1 VLRLEGDERKVV
13 ASVTDDGKGMPDGGR
28 LGPREDGGGFGT
40 GGMRERA
47 ELVGGELEWL
57 PAPGKG
63 TTVRLTVP
71 LAGRPQPGQ
80 PVDGQPGL

>member
-1 VLRLEGDERKVV
+1 V
-13 ASVTDDGKGMPDGGR
+13 ASVTDDGKGMPDVAR

-57 PAPGKG
+57 PAPTSG
-63 TTVRLTVP
+63 TIVRLTVP
-71 LAGRPQPGQ
+71 LAGRPHGGHA
-80 PVDGQPGL
+80 VAAQPGL

>member
-1 VLRLEGDERKVV
+1 MV
-13 ASVTDDGKGMPDGGR
+13 ASVTDDGKGMPDATR

-47 ELVGGELEWL
+47 ELVGGDLEWL

-63 TTVRLTVP
+63 TIVQADRAARRSP
-71 LAGRPQPGQ
+71 PAGQAVGAQPGY
-80 PVDGQPGL
+80 